1 MIDSVIKD
9 RERDVVEEV
18 DVDDVLV
25 AVFVVV
31 VDNDNGDDRYEG

>member
-1 MIDSVIKD
+1 MIKD

-25 AVFVVV
+25 AVFVVFVVV
-31 VDNDNGDDRYEG
+31 VDNDNGDDRYEGG